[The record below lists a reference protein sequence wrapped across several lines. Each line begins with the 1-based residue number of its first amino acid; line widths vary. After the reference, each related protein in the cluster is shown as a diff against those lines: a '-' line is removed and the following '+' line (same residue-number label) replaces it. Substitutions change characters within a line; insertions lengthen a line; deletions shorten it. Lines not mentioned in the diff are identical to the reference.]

1 MPGVQVITEEEFNGH
16 LIKAEHIE
24 ATKTV
29 EFFIGVCHVLVH
41 AGDDPGTVRFSSC
54 LIKGILKDGTKVVVE
69 Q

>member
-41 AGDDPGTVRFSSC
+41 AGDDPGTVRFH
-54 LIKGILKDGTKVVVE
+54 LV
-69 Q
+69 